1 MENCSMAIDLSS
13 LPDFSGVYLMKDD
26 SGEVIY
32 VGKALSLRKRV
43 RQYFQS
49 SKNLTP
55 KTKTLVRHIEDLEY
69 IITDTEVDALVLEA
83 NLIKKYR
90 PRYNV
95 RLKDDKRYP
104 YVKVTVNSRY
114 PRIFLTR
121 RRLMDG
127 ALYFGPYTNAG
138 AVRKTLDIISQVF
151 RIRRCRQPLNQKK
164 ERPCLDYHIKRCF
177 APCAGKISEKE
188 YMENVQEAIKFLKGE
203 TSELVK
209 ELEER
214 MYDLAS
220 KQEYEAAAQLRDQLE
235 AIKVLSQQQIATS
248 GTDDRDVIAAVQSGD
263 TASIQIF
270 YVRHG
275 NMVGRADL
283 AMSSA
288 EGTTLPE
295 TISQFIKQ
303 YYLDS
308 PIPTEILVQYD
319 IPDHDLI
326 TSWLKQRS
334 GREVHINVPQRGDKK
349 KMLEMALKNA
359 EMTMRMNR
367 LKVTAASES
376 LGSLKELQ
384 SVLSLPSVPLYIEGF
399 DISNI
404 SGTDAVGSMVVFE
417 NGKPSNSKYRQ
428 HNIRTVKG
436 IDDFAMMEEVVGR
449 RYSRLKDEKMPFP
462 DLILIDG
469 GPGQLS
475 AAKASLDELGI
486 DIPVIGLAKRFEHII
501 TTEKGPGEVIILP
514 HSSQALKLLM
524 HVRDEAHRFAVSS
537 HRRRRSARLTHSILD
552 GINGIGEAKKRAL
565 ISHFSSVEKIG
576 QATMEEL
583 CKIEGIN
590 KKLAQ
595 RILEKFQEH
604 GPWNQNDKM

>member
-1 MENCSMAIDLSS
+1 MAVDLSS
-13 LPDFSGVYLMKDD
+13 LPDLPGVYLMKDG
-26 SGEVIY
+26 SEEVIY

-49 SKNLTP
+49 PKNLSP
-55 KTKTLVRHIEDLEY
+55 KTKTLVRHIENLEY

-104 YVKVTVNSRY
+104 YVKVTVNSKY

-138 AVRKTLDIISQVF
+138 AIRKTLDVISQVF
-151 RIRRCRQPLNQKK
+151 KIRRCRQPLNEKK
-164 ERPCLDYHIKRCF
+164 ARPCLDYHIKRCY
-177 APCAGKISEKE
+177 APCVGKISEKE

-203 TSELVK
+203 TSGLVK
-209 ELEER
+209 QLEQR
-214 MYDLAS
+214 MHDLAS
-220 KQEYEAAAQLRDQLE
+220 RHEFEAAAEIRDQLE
-235 AIKVLSQQQIATS
+235 AVKVLSQQQIATS
-248 GTDDRDVIAAVQSGD
+248 GTDDRDIIAAVQDGD
-263 TASIQIF
+263 TVYIQIF

-288 EGTTLPE
+288 EGTALADVV
-295 TISQFIKQ
+295 SQFIKQ

-308 PIPTEILVQYD
+308 PIPPEILIQYE

-334 GREVHINVPQRGDKK
+334 GREVNINVPQRGDKK
-349 KMLEMALKNA
+349 KMLDMALRNA
-359 EMTMRMNR
+359 EMTMRANQ
-367 LKVTAASES
+367 LKAAVASES
-376 LGSLKELQ
+376 LESLKELQ
-384 SVLSLPSVPLYIEGF
+384 SLLSLPSVPLYIEGF

-428 HNIRTVKG
+428 HNIKTVKG
-436 IDDFAMMEEVVGR
+436 IDDFAMMGEVVKR
-449 RYSRLKDEKMPFP
+449 RYSRLRDEKIPFP

-475 AAKASLDELGI
+475 SAKASLDELGLEV
-486 DIPVIGLAKRFEHII
+486 PMIGLAKRFEHII
-501 TTEKGPGEVIILP
+501 TTKKGAGEVIVLP
-514 HSSQALKLLM
+514 HSSPALKLLM

-552 GINGIGEAKKRAL
+552 SVSGIGEAKKKAL
-565 ISHFSSVEKIG
+565 INYFGSVEKIG
-576 QATMEEL
+576 QATVEEL
-583 CKIEGIN
+583 SQIEGIN
-590 KKLAQ
+590 KKLAL

-604 GPWNQNDKM
+604 GPWNQGDKM

>member
-1 MENCSMAIDLSS
+1 MAIDLSS

-214 MYDLAS
+214 MHDLAS

-248 GTDDRDVIAAVQSGD
+248 GTADREVIAAGQSGD

-288 EGTTLPE
+288 EGTTLPD

-384 SVLSLPSVPLYIEGF
+384 SILSLPSVPLYIEGF

-475 AAKASLDELGI
+475 AAKTSLDELGI

-595 RILEKFQEH
+595 RILERFQEH

>member
-1 MENCSMAIDLSS
+1 MAIDLSS

>member
-1 MENCSMAIDLSS
+1 MNVDLSS
-13 LPDFSGVYLMKDD
+13 LPDLPGVYLMKDA

-55 KTKTLVRHIEDLEY
+55 KTRTLVSHIEDLEY
-69 IITDTEVDALVLEA
+69 IVTDTEVNALVLEA

-127 ALYFGPYTNAG
+127 ALYFGPYTNSSAIK
-138 AVRKTLDIISQVF
+138 KTLDIISQVF
-151 RIRRCRQPLNQKK
+151 RIRRCRQPLNEKK
-164 ERPCLDYHIKRCF
+164 TRPCLDYHIKRCY
-177 APCAGKISEKE
+177 APCAGKIDQKE
-188 YMENVQEAIKFLKGE
+188 YLENVQEAIKFLKGE
-203 TSELVK
+203 TSGLVK

-214 MYDLAS
+214 MQDLAS
-220 KQEYEAAAQLRDQLE
+220 KQEYEAAAQVRDQLE
-235 AIKVLSQQQIATS
+235 AVKVLSQQQIATS
-248 GTDDRDVIAAVQSGD
+248 GTDDRDIIAAVKDGD
-263 TASIQIF
+263 TVYVQIF

-283 AMSSA
+283 AMGYT
-288 EGTTLPE
+288 EEIRLPDV
-295 TISQFIKQ
+295 ISHFMKQ
-303 YYLDS
+303 YYLDA
-308 PIPTEILVQYD
+308 PIPTEILVQCD

-326 TSWLKQRS
+326 TSWFKQRS
-334 GREVHINVPQRGDKK
+334 GREVHIIVPQRGDKK
-349 KMLEMALKNA
+349 KMLDMALMNA
-359 EMTMRMNR
+359 EMTMQANR
-367 LKVTAASES
+367 LKAVAASGSMES
-376 LGSLKELQ
+376 LKDLQ
-384 SVLSLPSVPLYIEGF
+384 SLLSLPSLPLYIEGF

-404 SGTDAVGSMVVFE
+404 SGTDAVGSVVVFE
-417 NGKPSNSKYRQ
+417 NGKPSNNKYRQ

-436 IDDFAMMEEVVGR
+436 IDDFAMIGEVVRR
-449 RYSRLKDEKMPFP
+449 RYSRLKEEKIPYP

-475 AAKASLDELGI
+475 AAKDSLDELGL
-486 DIPVIGLAKRFEHII
+486 DIPIIGLAKRFEHII
-501 TTEKGPGEVIILP
+501 TTKKGQGEVIVLP
-514 HSSQALKLLM
+514 HSSPALKLLM

-552 GINGIGEAKKRAL
+552 GISGIGEAKKRSL
-565 ISHFSSVEKIG
+565 FTHFGSVEKIG

-583 CKIEGIN
+583 CQIEGIN
-590 KKLAQ
+590 KTLAM

-604 GPWNQNDKM
+604 GPWSEADKM

>member
-1 MENCSMAIDLSS
+1 MTVDLSS
-13 LPDFSGVYLMKDD
+13 LPNFPGVYLMKNDL
-26 SGEVIY
+26 GEVIY

-49 SKNLTP
+49 PKNLTP
-55 KTKTLVRHIEDLEY
+55 KTKTLVKHIEDLEY

-104 YVKVTVNSRY
+104 YVKVTVNSKY

-127 ALYFGPYTNAG
+127 ALYFGPYTNSG
-138 AVRKTLDIISQVF
+138 AIRKTLDIISQVF
-151 RIRRCRQPLNQKK
+151 RIRRCRQPLDEKK
-164 ERPCLDYHIKRCF
+164 RRPCLDYHIKRCF
-177 APCAGKISEKE
+177 APCAGKISEKD
-188 YMENVQEAIKFLKGE
+188 YMENVQEAIKLLKGE
-203 TSELVK
+203 TSGLVK
-209 ELEER
+209 ELEKR
-214 MYDLAS
+214 MHDLAS
-220 KQEYEAAAQLRDQLE
+220 KQEYEAAAQVRDQLE
-235 AIKVLSQQQIATS
+235 AVKVLSQQQIATS
-248 GTDDRDVIAAVQSGD
+248 GTDDRDVIAAVEDGNVVY
-263 TASIQIF
+263 IQIF

-288 EGTTLPE
+288 EGTALPDAV
-295 TISQFIKQ
+295 SQFIKQ

-308 PIPTEILVQYD
+308 PVPPEILVQYE

-326 TSWLKQRS
+326 AVWLKQRS

-349 KMLEMALKNA
+349 KMLEMALRNA
-359 EMTMRMNR
+359 EMTMRANQ
-367 LKVTAASES
+367 LKASVASES
-376 LGSLKELQ
+376 VESLKDLQ
-384 SVLSLPSVPLYIEGF
+384 SLLSLPSVPLYIEGF

-417 NGKPSNSKYRQ
+417 KGKPSNSKYRQ
-428 HNIRTVKG
+428 HNIKTVEG
-436 IDDFAMMEEVVGR
+436 IDDFAMIGEVVKR
-449 RYSRLKDEKMPFP
+449 RYSRLKNEQMPLP

-475 AAKASLDELGI
+475 AAKVSLDELGL
-486 DIPVIGLAKRFEHII
+486 DIPIIGLAKRFEHII
-501 TTEKGPGEVIILP
+501 TTKKGPGEVIVLS
-514 HSSQALKLLM
+514 HSSPALKLLM

-552 GINGIGEAKKRAL
+552 GITGIGETKKRAL
-565 ISHFSSVEKIG
+565 ISSFGSVEKIG
-576 QATMEEL
+576 QSTVEEL
-583 CKIEGIN
+583 TKIEGIN
-590 KKLAQ
+590 EKLAL
-595 RILEKFQEH
+595 RILAKFQEH
-604 GPWNQNDKM
+604 GPWGQNDKI

>member
-1 MENCSMAIDLSS
+1 MAIDLSS
-13 LPDFSGVYLMKDD
+13 LPDFPGVYLMKDD

-127 ALYFGPYTNAG
+127 ALYFGPFTNAG

-214 MYDLAS
+214 MHDLAS

-248 GTDDRDVIAAVQSGD
+248 GTDDMDVIAVVQNGD
-263 TASIQIF
+263 TAYIQIF

-288 EGTTLPE
+288 EGITLPD

-359 EMTMRMNR
+359 EMTMRMNL

-376 LGSLKELQ
+376 LESLKELQ

-475 AAKASLDELGI
+475 AAKTSLDELGI

-552 GINGIGEAKKRAL
+552 GISGIGEAKKRAL

>member
-1 MENCSMAIDLSS
+1 MTVDLSS
-13 LPDFSGVYLMKDD
+13 LPNFPGVYLMKNDL
-26 SGEVIY
+26 GEVIY

-49 SKNLTP
+49 PKNLTP
-55 KTKTLVRHIEDLEY
+55 KTKTLVKHIEDLEY

-104 YVKVTVNSRY
+104 YVKVTVNSKY

-127 ALYFGPYTNAG
+127 ALYFGPYTNSG
-138 AVRKTLDIISQVF
+138 AIRKTLDIISQVF
-151 RIRRCRQPLNQKK
+151 RIRRCRQPLDEKK
-164 ERPCLDYHIKRCF
+164 RRPCLDYHIKRCF
-177 APCAGKISEKE
+177 APCAGKISEKD
-188 YMENVQEAIKFLKGE
+188 YMENVQEAIKLLKGE
-203 TSELVK
+203 TSGLVK
-209 ELEER
+209 ELEKR
-214 MYDLAS
+214 MHDLAS
-220 KQEYEAAAQLRDQLE
+220 KQEYEAAAQVRDQLE
-235 AIKVLSQQQIATS
+235 AVKVLSQQQIATS
-248 GTDDRDVIAAVQSGD
+248 GTDDRDVIAAVEDGNVVY
-263 TASIQIF
+263 IQIF

-288 EGTTLPE
+288 EGTALPDAV
-295 TISQFIKQ
+295 SQFIKQ

-308 PIPTEILVQYD
+308 PVPPEILVQYE

-326 TSWLKQRS
+326 AVWLKQRS

-349 KMLEMALKNA
+349 KMLEMALRNA
-359 EMTMRMNR
+359 EMTMRANQ
-367 LKVTAASES
+367 LKASVASES
-376 LGSLKELQ
+376 VESLKDLQ
-384 SVLSLPSVPLYIEGF
+384 SLLSLPSVPLYIEGF

-417 NGKPSNSKYRQ
+417 KGKPSNSKYRQ
-428 HNIRTVKG
+428 HNIKTVEG
-436 IDDFAMMEEVVGR
+436 IDDFAMMGEVVKR
-449 RYSRLKDEKMPFP
+449 RYSRLKSEQMPLP

-475 AAKASLDELGI
+475 AAKASLDELGL
-486 DIPVIGLAKRFEHII
+486 DIPIIGLAKRFEHII
-501 TTEKGPGEVIILP
+501 TTKKGPGEVIVLP
-514 HSSQALKLLM
+514 HSSPALKLLM

-552 GINGIGEAKKRAL
+552 GITGIGETKKRAL
-565 ISHFSSVEKIG
+565 ISSFGSVEKIG
-576 QATMEEL
+576 QSTVEEL
-583 CKIEGIN
+583 TKIEGIN
-590 KKLAQ
+590 EKLAL
-595 RILEKFQEH
+595 RILAKFQEH
-604 GPWNQNDKM
+604 GPWSQNDKI

>member
-1 MENCSMAIDLSS
+1 MTVDLSS
-13 LPDFSGVYLMKDD
+13 LPDFPGVYLMKDD
-26 SGEVIY
+26 LGEVIY

-49 SKNLTP
+49 PKNLTP

-104 YVKVTVNSRY
+104 YVKVTINSKY

-138 AVRKTLDIISQVF
+138 AIRKTLDIISQVF
-151 RIRRCRQPLNQKK
+151 RIRRCRQPLNEKK
-164 ERPCLDYHIKRCF
+164 ARPCLDYHIKRCF

-188 YMENVQEAIKFLKGE
+188 YMENVHEAIKLLKGE
-203 TSELVK
+203 TSGLVK

-214 MYDLAS
+214 MQDLAS
-220 KQEYEAAAQLRDQLE
+220 KQEYEAAAQVRDQLE

-248 GTDDRDVIAAVQSGD
+248 GTDDRDVIAAVQDDD
-263 TASIQIF
+263 TVYIQIF

-283 AMSSA
+283 AMNSA
-288 EGTTLPE
+288 EGTALSYVV
-295 TISQFIKQ
+295 SQFIKQ

-308 PIPTEILVQYD
+308 PIPTEILVQEE

-326 TSWLKQRS
+326 ASWLKQRS
-334 GREVHINVPQRGDKK
+334 GREVHINVPLRGDKK
-349 KMLEMALKNA
+349 KMLDMALRNA
-359 EMTMRMNR
+359 EMTMRANQ
-367 LKVTAASES
+367 LKAAVASES
-376 LGSLKELQ
+376 MESLKDLQ
-384 SVLSLPSVPLYIEGF
+384 SLLSLPSVPLYIEGF

-428 HNIRTVKG
+428 HNIKTVEG
-436 IDDFAMMEEVVGR
+436 IDDFAMMGEVVRR
-449 RYSRLKDEKMPFP
+449 RYSRLKDEKMPYP

-475 AAKASLDELGI
+475 SAKASLDELGLS
-486 DIPVIGLAKRFEHII
+486 IPIIGLAKRFEHII
-501 TTEKGPGEVIILP
+501 TTKKGPGEVIVLP
-514 HSSQALKLLM
+514 HSSPALKILM

-552 GINGIGEAKKRAL
+552 GISGIGEAKKKAL
-565 ISHFSSVEKIG
+565 ISHFGSVEKIG

-583 CKIEGIN
+583 CQIEGVN
-590 KKLAQ
+590 KKLAL
-595 RILEKFQEH
+595 RILEKFQEQ
-604 GPWNQNDKM
+604 GPWNQGDKM

>member
-1 MENCSMAIDLSS
+1 MAIDLSS

-121 RRLMDG
+121 RRLMDD

-151 RIRRCRQPLNQKK
+151 RIRRCRQPLNQKR

-214 MYDLAS
+214 MHDLAS

-288 EGTTLPE
+288 EGTTLPD

-384 SVLSLPSVPLYIEGF
+384 SILSLPSVPLYIEGF

-475 AAKASLDELGI
+475 AAKNSLDELGI

-595 RILEKFQEH
+595 RILERFQEH

>member
-1 MENCSMAIDLSS
+1 MTVDLSS
-13 LPDFSGVYLMKDD
+13 LPDLSGVYLMKDD

-49 SKNLTP
+49 SKNLSP

-121 RRLMDG
+121 RRLMDN

-151 RIRRCRQPLNQKK
+151 RIRRCRKPLDQKK
-164 ERPCLDYHIKRCF
+164 KRPCLDYHIKRCF
-177 APCAGKISEKE
+177 APCAAKISEKE

-209 ELEER
+209 ELDER
-214 MYDLAS
+214 MQDLAS
-220 KQEYEAAAQLRDQLE
+220 RQEYEAAAQLRDQLD

-248 GTDDRDVIAAVQSGD
+248 GTDDRDVIAAVQDGD
-263 TASIQIF
+263 TAYIQIF

-288 EGTTLPE
+288 EGIPLPDAV
-295 TISQFIKQ
+295 SQFIKQ

-334 GREVHINVPQRGDKK
+334 GREVHINVPHRGDKK
-349 KMLEMALKNA
+349 KMLDMALKNA
-359 EMTMRMNR
+359 EMTMQMNQ

-376 LGSLKELQ
+376 LESLKELQ
-384 SVLSLPSVPLYIEGF
+384 ALLSLPSVPLYIEGF

-404 SGTDAVGSMVVFE
+404 SGTDAVGSMIVFE

-436 IDDFAMMEEVVGR
+436 IDDFAMMREVVER
-449 RYSRLKDEKMPFP
+449 RYSRLKEEKKPFP

-475 AAKASLDELGI
+475 AAKASLDKLGL
-486 DIPVIGLAKRFEHII
+486 DIPIIGLAKRFEHII
-501 TTEKGPGEVIILP
+501 TTKKGPGEVIVLP

-524 HVRDEAHRFAVSS
+524 YVRDEAHRFAVSS

-552 GINGIGEAKKRAL
+552 GVSGIGEAKKRAL
-565 ISHFSSVEKIG
+565 ISHFGSVEKIG
-576 QATMEEL
+576 QATVKEL
-583 CKIEGIN
+583 CQIEGVN

-595 RILEKFQEH
+595 RILEKFQEN
-604 GPWNQNDKM
+604 GPWNQSDKM

>member
-1 MENCSMAIDLSS
+1 MTIDLSS
-13 LPDFSGVYLMKDD
+13 LPDLPGVYLMKDD
-26 SGEVIY
+26 SEEVIY
-32 VGKALSLRKRV
+32 VGKALSLKKRV

-49 SKNLTP
+49 SKNLSP

-121 RRLMDG
+121 RRLMDDE
-127 ALYFGPYTNAG
+127 LYFGPYTNAG
-138 AVRKTLDIISQVF
+138 AIRKTLEIISQIF
-151 RIRRCRQPLNQKK
+151 RIRRCRKPLDRTK

-188 YMENVQEAIKFLKGE
+188 YMKNVQEAIKFLKGE

-214 MYDLAS
+214 MHNLAS
-220 KQEYEAAAQLRDQLE
+220 KQKYEAAAQLRDQLE

-248 GTDDRDVIAAVQSGD
+248 GTDDRDVIAAVQDVD
-263 TASIQIF
+263 TAYIQIF

-283 AMSSA
+283 VMSSA
-288 EGTTLPE
+288 EGITLSDA
-295 TISQFIKQ
+295 ISQFIKQ
-303 YYLDS
+303 YYMDS
-308 PIPTEILVQYD
+308 PIPTEILIQYD

-359 EMTMRMNR
+359 EMTMRMNQ

-376 LGSLKELQ
+376 LESLKELQ
-384 SVLSLPSVPLYIEGF
+384 SLLSLPSVPLYIEGF

-436 IDDFAMMEEVVGR
+436 IDDFAMMGEVVER
-449 RYSRLKDEKMPFP
+449 RYSRLKEEKVPFP

-475 AAKASLDELGI
+475 AAKSSLDGLGL
-486 DIPVIGLAKRFEHII
+486 DIPIIGLAKRFEHII
-501 TTEKGPGEVIILP
+501 TTEKGPGEVIVLP
-514 HSSQALKLLM
+514 HSSRALKLLM

-552 GINGIGEAKKRAL
+552 GINGIGETKKRAL
-565 ISHFSSVEKIG
+565 ISHFDSVEKIG
-576 QATMEEL
+576 QATIEEL
-583 CKIEGIN
+583 CQIEGIN

-595 RILEKFQEH
+595 RILEKFQEN

>member
-1 MENCSMAIDLSS
+1 MAIDLSS

-214 MYDLAS
+214 MHDLAS

-288 EGTTLPE
+288 EGTTLPD

-384 SVLSLPSVPLYIEGF
+384 SILSLPSVPLYIEGF

-475 AAKASLDELGI
+475 AAKTSLDELGI

-595 RILEKFQEH
+595 RILERFQEH